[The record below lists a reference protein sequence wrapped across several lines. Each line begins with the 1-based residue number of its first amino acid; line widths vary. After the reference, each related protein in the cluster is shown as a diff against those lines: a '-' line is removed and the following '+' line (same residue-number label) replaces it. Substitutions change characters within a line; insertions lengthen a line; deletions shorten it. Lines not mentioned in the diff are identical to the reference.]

1 MKRPVFLLFLVLCG
15 CQSIPTELP
24 VVEKTPVVEAE
35 SGTPLKVAESHRE
48 NPILKADYVE
58 SVLGAPTVKRME
70 SPSQVW
76 VYAQNSCV
84 LFVYMNQ
91 DNEVKHMEIGTPNYG
106 STEKSSMD
114 CLQTAAKLR

>member
-1 MKRPVFLLFLVLCG
+1 MKQLVFLSLFALSA
-15 CQSIPTELP
+15 CQSAPTELP
-24 VVEKTPVVEAE
+24 VVEQDAMIEPQNE
-35 SGTPLKVAESHRE
+35 SAVSVAETHRK
-48 NPILKADYVE
+48 NLILKADYVE
-58 SVLGAPTVKRME
+58 ATLGAPTVKRME
-70 SPSQVW
+70 NPSQVW

-106 STEKSSMD
+106 STEKVSTD

>member
-1 MKRPVFLLFLVLCG
+1 MKRLVFLSLLALSA
-15 CQSIPTELP
+15 CQSVPTELP
-24 VVEKTPVVEAE
+24 VVEQDAMIEPQNE
-35 SGTPLKVAESHRE
+35 SEVSVARSHRE

-58 SVLGAPTVKRME
+58 ATLGAPTVKRME
-70 SPSQVW
+70 NPSQVW

-106 STEKSSMD
+106 STEKVSTD